1 MNVGQISFQNKGD
14 MMKIEMKHHPGVTV
28 LQNSE
33 ELFPTEV
40 HGQNLAQFSGNSV
53 TDSYAPLVSKQERT
67 LTDFVFQVMAWVPLH
82 LIKIFKLT
90 KIKGVE
96 HKVIK

>member
-1 MNVGQISFQNKGD
+1 

-28 LQNSE
+28 LWNSE

-40 HGQNLAQFSGNSV
+40 HGKNLAQFSGNSV
-53 TDSYAPLVSKQERT
+53 TDSHMPRWSLNKRT
-67 LTDFVFQVMAWVPLH
+67 LTDFVLQVMAWVPLH

-90 KIKGVE
+90 IRS
-96 HKVIK
+96 

>member
-1 MNVGQISFQNKGD
+1 

-28 LQNSE
+28 LWNSE
-33 ELFPTEV
+33 ELFPTEM
-40 HGQNLAQFSGNSV
+40 HGLNLAQFSGNSV
-53 TDSYAPLVSKQERT
+53 TDSQSHMPGWSLKQERT

-90 KIKGVE
+90 KIIGLE
-96 HKVIK
+96 HMIKYEPKISDL